1 LVWIGAAAT
10 SVLLVVATV
19 AIVSSSYSPTVNL
32 SAQYT
37 QVLNDANNVRRA
49 MLTKDEKLYFEATAA
64 IKKSHKSLQ
73 GMVPAEQLDTRPIS
87 SLAWGNTELYWSD
100 PVKKGET
107 FLQRSVTFF
116 ESEAT
121 VVKNE
126 AKKDYEAGVTDAKE
140 TGAAL
145 EATAKFVETHTLKED
160 EKAAVQFIQGHYKW
174 AKNKLCNM
182 AAGEVFDEAVDVTTA
197 SAAAAL
203 CATTICPTI
212 ATTVDALGG
221 GPMDGVADAV
231 SAALDGAC
239 DLVCVLSVD
248 FAAEVVA
255 RQGVSLISKEG
266 VDAFAAKL
274 CQDVH
279 CGPVANN

>member
-1 LVWIGAAAT
+1 
-10 SVLLVVATV
+10 
-19 AIVSSSYSPTVNL
+19 
-32 SAQYT
+32 
-37 QVLNDANNVRRA
+37 
-49 MLTKDEKLYFEATAA
+49 
-64 IKKSHKSLQ
+64 
-73 GMVPAEQLDTRPIS
+73 MVPAEQLDTRPIS

-182 AAGEVFDEAVDVTTA
+182 AAGEVFDEAPHQSMPRTVAPVTPARLALAMAPTSTADREPPTSTLPTTPVMTPVATLPLTLPHPKPQAVDVTTA